1 MTESPPPTTTL
12 EQMESRISELEM
24 KFGRAVPPSSAGQ
37 LSSPEADVN
46 SRIEKFMRTTA
57 ASPCNGGAKADSS
70 KRTALREEFRTIDR
84 LLSELALSPLA
95 GNTASGAAAPPIVF
109 RRMQIL
115 AASESMKRDMELL
128 ARIRD
133 LTLVGMVASSNTV
146 QEGGTADASGISRVV
161 NCPIIS
167 SERYNLPSDPE
178 VAERLERLCFRVAKL
193 NKQSALISQRADSY
207 LDSYGKIMMALSEK
221 MVLAEESKNSA

>member
-1 MTESPPPTTTL
+1 MNESPTTTL
-12 EQMESRISELEM
+12 EQMESRISELEL

-57 ASPCNGGAKADSS
+57 ASPCGAKADSS
-70 KRTALREEFRTIDR
+70 KRTTLREELRTIDR

-115 AASESMKRDMELL
+115 AAGESMKRDMELL

-133 LTLVGMVASSNTV
+133 LTLVATVASSNTV
-146 QEGGTADASGISRVV
+146 QEGGTADASDISRVV
-161 NCPIIS
+161 NSPIIS

-221 MVLAEESKNSA
+221 IVLAEESKNSA

>member
-1 MTESPPPTTTL
+1 MNESPTTTL
-12 EQMESRISELEM
+12 EQMESRISELEL

-37 LSSPEADVN
+37 LSSRSEADVN
-46 SRIEKFMRTTA
+46 SRIEKFMRT
-57 ASPCNGGAKADSS
+57 ASPCGVKAESS

-115 AASESMKRDMELL
+115 AAGESIKRDMELL

-133 LTLVGMVASSNTV
+133 LTLVGTVASSNTV
-146 QEGGTADASGISRVV
+146 QEGGTADASSISRVV